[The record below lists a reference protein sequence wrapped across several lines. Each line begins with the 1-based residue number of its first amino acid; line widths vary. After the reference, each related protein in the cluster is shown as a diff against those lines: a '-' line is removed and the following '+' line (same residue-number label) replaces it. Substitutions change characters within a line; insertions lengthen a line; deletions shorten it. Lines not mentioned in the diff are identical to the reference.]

1 MSCDGLIIRIFMT
14 IIGCKGLFFFEVS
27 MTPRQGA
34 RLDSHQHWYDH
45 RCSMYGSIQSTPG
58 SLAEKSR
65 GAPIS
70 LISLPHFL
78 LKNGPSYY
86 IACSSPNRWNV
97 NRARRILKSLL
108 MVYGEKTCSYLW
120 ELKIQYSILYDWINL
135 YLQSLLQIYKTYSLR
150 ICWKQIENVH
160 ITHLWKGIFNYTWH
174 RLPLNRWPWIPWIFG
189 IP

>member
-1 MSCDGLIIRIFMT
+1 MVVKDCFFLKFQWPLVRVQDWIA
-14 IIGCKGLFFFEVS
+14 IGPLVWSS
-27 MTPRQGA
+27 MFHVHP
-34 RLDSHQHWYDH
+34 
-45 RCSMYGSIQSTPG
+45 IQSTPG
-58 SLAEKSR
+58 SLAWIKR
-65 GAPIS
+65 GPNFTHFPPPS
-70 LISLPHFL
+70 SPHFL

-86 IACSSPNRWNV
+86 IACSSTNRWNV

>member
-1 MSCDGLIIRIFMT
+1 MVVKDCFFLKFQWPLVRVQDWIA
-14 IIGCKGLFFFEVS
+14 IGPLVWSS
-27 MTPRQGA
+27 MFHVHP
-34 RLDSHQHWYDH
+34 
-45 RCSMYGSIQSTPG
+45 IQSTPG
-58 SLAEKSR
+58 SSGLNQE
-65 GAPIS
+65 GPAPIS
-70 LISLPHFL
+70 LISLPHPPPIFSSRM
-78 LKNGPSYY
+78 GPV
-86 IACSSPNRWNV
+86 IILHVRPPIGETWNL
-97 NRARRILKSLL
+97 ARRILKSLL

>member
-1 MSCDGLIIRIFMT
+1 MVVKDCFFLKFQWPLVRVQDWIAINIGMIIDGTHVR
-14 IIGCKGLFFFEVS
+14 K
-27 MTPRQGA
+27 
-34 RLDSHQHWYDH
+34 
-45 RCSMYGSIQSTPG
+45 IQSTPG
-58 SLAEKSR
+58 SLAWIKR
-65 GAPIS
+65 GPNFTHFPPPS
-70 LISLPHFL
+70 SPHFL